1 MWAGVGL
8 VWPAAAPPPAPPR
21 PPDAIATQLMNAAG
35 YDARHLGA
43 FLERLEAREGE
54 PSDALAFVSTHP
66 PSADRAETI
75 RTNAR
80 RGAPA
85 LTDAEWTAIKA
96 LCA

>member
-1 MWAGVGL
+1 
-8 VWPAAAPPPAPPR
+8 
-21 PPDAIATQLMNAAG
+21 MNAAG

-43 FLERLEAREGE
+43 FLERVEAREGE
-54 PSDALAFVSTHP
+54 PSEALAFFSTHP
-66 PSADRAETI
+66 PSADRADTI